1 MAIETLIS
9 PGVFL
14 RENDLTQIQQGPIT
28 VGAALIGPTVG
39 GPVTLPTL
47 VRSYSDYKAT
57 FGALIIS
64 GGNNYETLTSIAAY
78 NYFQQGG
85 ESLLVTRVVSGT
97 FTPASSSVFSS
108 QSGVAFTLETI
119 SQGALMNNSGSITN
133 STSLISGSVNNI
145 RWEVT
150 TADTRSGLFS
160 LIVRRGDDY
169 ASQRTVLETW
179 NNLSLDP
186 NQPTFIGY
194 VIGDQITNPRQD
206 EDGNWFLEYTGS
218 YQNKSRYIRVKE
230 VNLTTPGY
238 LGNGGQAVT
247 IYTGSIP
254 SIGSGSIDGAFQG
267 ATGAPFTSEGVMNF
281 FTDIPSATLSYDNN
295 AQGLKGSDYDAAIQ
309 ILKSKDQYD
318 FKTISMPGLTEQN
331 APTQVAALVK
341 LSEDRGTCISVVDV
355 TSANQSITVAT
366 EQAGKLDSSYAAT
379 YWPWIQVRSQE
390 TGKLVY
396 CPASTVVPAVY
407 EYNDKVSAEWFAPAG
422 LNRGGMTTV
431 VQPERRLTTSQR
443 DTLYANKIN
452 PIAVFPG
459 QGTVIYGQKTLQSK
473 ASALDRV
480 NVRRLLIALKR
491 HISQISET
499 LLFETNTQSTRNS
512 FINQVN
518 PYLAYVQQKQGLYAF
533 RVVMDDT
540 NNTADIIDRN
550 QLVGQIYLQPTR
562 TVEYI
567 LLDFNILPTGATF
580 GS

>member
-97 FTPASSSVFSS
+97 FTPASASVPA
-108 QSGVAFTLETI
+108 SGGATAFTLETI
-119 SQGALMNNSGSITN
+119 SQGELMNNSGSIAG
-133 STSLISGSVNNI
+133 STSLTSGSVNNI

-206 EDGNWFLEYTGS
+206 EDDNWFLEYTGS
-218 YQNKSRYIRVKE
+218 YQNKSRYIRVKS
-230 VNLTTPGY
+230 VALTTPGY

-247 IYTGSIP
+247 AYTSSIP
-254 SIGSGSIDGAFQG
+254 VVGSGSMNGAFNG
-267 ATGAPFTSEGVMNF
+267 AAGAAFTSAGAMNF
-281 FTDIPSATLSYDNN
+281 FTDIPSSTLSYTDN
-295 AQGLKGSDYDAAIQ
+295 AQGLIGSDYDAAIQ

-331 APTQVAALVK
+331 APDQVAALVK

-355 TSANQSITVAT
+355 TSANQSITTAT